1 VGTLGFGQFSD
12 QIQKLTDALT
22 SSQVTGW
29 DVVVAIGVLVVAYP
43 VGILARK
50 LTTRALRRV
59 PNLPDSVSTLGGRIA
74 RWLVLLIALAWGL
87 SLLGVTVGWVVI
99 VVGFVVIVGFLMV
112 KPMIESTAAGL
123 LLEMRPSFSES
134 DLIQTAGYLGTVVK
148 IDSRTTVL
156 QTNDGRRVHVP
167 NTEVLSQPIVV
178 YSAYDS
184 RKATF
189 EVRVDHD
196 TDLDEATRRLVD
208 AISGVAQV
216 EKEPAP
222 AVQATGFAD
231 NAITLSVGYW
241 YPSSLTSDLAVTDGV
256 IRAVKGA
263 LTKAGIELAVPA
275 LHIDKGPPAA
285 ANDDGDNTTPTNG
298 DDT

>member
-1 VGTLGFGQFSD
+1 MGAQVLGQSSD
-12 QIQKLTDALT
+12 QIQQLTDALT

-29 DVVVAIGVLVVAYP
+29 DVVAAIVVLIISWP
-43 VGILARK
+43 VGILVRK
-50 LTTRALRRV
+50 VTTRALRRV
-59 PNLPDSVSTLGGRIA
+59 PNVPDSVSTLGGRIA
-74 RWLVLLIALAWGL
+74 RWLVLLIALAWAL

-99 VVGFVVIVGFLMV
+99 VVGFAVIVGFLMV

-123 LLEMRPSFSES
+123 LLDMRPAFSEG

-156 QTNDGRRVHVP
+156 RTNDGRRVHVP

-189 EVRVDHD
+189 DVSVDHE
-196 TDLDEATRRLVD
+196 TDLDAATRRLVD

-216 EKEPAP
+216 EKDPAP

-231 NAITLSVGYW
+231 NAITLSISYW
-241 YPSSLTSDLAVTDGV
+241 YPSSLTSDSVVTDSV

-275 LHIDKGPPAA
+275 LHVDKGPPAA
-285 ANDDGDNTTPTNG
+285 ANNSDGATPTDE
-298 DDT
+298 DDS